1 MGWRWQLQQ
10 AVTLWIQSTG
20 LGDRADVLVPRS
32 GRKAARC
39 PRPGCGRGITRP
51 WDFRRKRRGVAAHGD
66 DVKHT
71 PKSVQSEPAGAGR
84 GLIPKRLG
92 CFGGCGSE
100 MA

>member
-1 MGWRWQLQQ
+1 MPGSRSWKGHHP
-10 AVTLWIQSTG
+10 AVG
-20 LGDRADVLVPRS
+20 LP
-32 GRKAARC
+32 
-39 PRPGCGRGITRP
+39 PE
-51 WDFRRKRRGVAAHGD
+51 RRGVAAHGD